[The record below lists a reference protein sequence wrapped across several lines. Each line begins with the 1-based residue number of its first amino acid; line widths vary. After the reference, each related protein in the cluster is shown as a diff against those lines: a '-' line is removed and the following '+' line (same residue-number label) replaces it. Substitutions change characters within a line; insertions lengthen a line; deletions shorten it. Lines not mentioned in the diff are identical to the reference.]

1 MQYDNQ
7 DGKGSKENNKENAS
21 PVRDMPYKQDKMP
34 DRDMGG
40 MSAGTTDYPKLSPT
54 ITQIVVVIM

>member
-7 DGKGSKENNKENAS
+7 DGNGSKENNKENAS

-40 MSAGTTDYPKLSPT
+40 NVCWDH
-54 ITQIVVVIM
+54 